1 MLLMEVK
8 CMAFEK
14 TLNTIEDV
22 MEFLQKIDVDPATN
36 RYRSSILYRG
46 LPDEDY
52 SLQTTL
58 ERTCDHKQWELEK
71 SIIRN
76 FRKYALSIEN
86 PDHMKSIWW
95 LLSIGQHH
103 GLPTRLLDWTYSP
116 LVGLHFASSVDNL
129 SELGNK
135 NGAIWAIDINEIN
148 SLLPEYYSNILH
160 KENAYLFTTEMLD
173 DVDLDQYDRDMS
185 DSAFVLI
192 EPPSVDQRIVNQYSY
207 FSITHP
213 GIQNLA
219 QFLRDKTK
227 NTTKYIINKNI
238 KWQIRDMLDAMNINE
253 RILFPGYD
261 GLCKWMKRHYF
272 VKPLKTP

>member
-1 MLLMEVK
+1 MIHEVP
-8 CMAFEK
+8 
-14 TLNTIEDV
+14 LDTIEDV
-22 MEFLQKIDVDPATN
+22 MTFLQAVDYDPNSN
-36 RYRSSILYRG
+36 RYRSSFLYRG

-58 ERTCDHKQWELEK
+58 ERTCYKKQWELEK

-76 FRKYALSIEN
+76 FKKYALSIEN

-116 LVGLHFASSVDNL
+116 LVGLHFASSIDTL
-129 SELGNK
+129 PDLDKK
-135 NGAIWAIDINEIN
+135 NGAIWAIDIKEIN
-148 SLLPEYYSNILH
+148 NMLPPLYSDILRN
-160 KENAYLFTTEMLD
+160 ENAYLFTTDMLD
-173 DVDLDQYDRDMS
+173 KISLSQYDKDMK
-185 DSAFVLI
+185 DSAFVLL
-192 EPPSVDQRIVNQYSY
+192 EPPSIDQRIVNQYSY

-213 GIQNLA
+213 GINNLVD
-219 QFLRDKTK
+219 FLDARTH
-227 NTTKYIINKNI
+227 NTTKYILNNNI
-238 KWQIRDMLDAMNINE
+238 KWQIRDMLDAMNISE

-272 VKPLKTP
+272 VNPSKTP